1 MSGKAKK
8 RLVLTVL
15 AIVTVC
21 TLAPA
26 LAACNTATGE
36 LTGGGA
42 DTLVI
47 YNWEDYIDTGLLD
60 EFAAY
65 YRKVTGRSLS
75 ITYST
80 FDTNETML
88 TQVMRGETA
97 VDVVCPSEYAIQ
109 RLMTAGKLADQKA
122 LVEEYSAIYPEA
134 FTHLSNSETDG
145 NINSTVLDKI
155 GEIFGEM
162 KVGDKVVD
170 MRDYM
175 VPYMWGT
182 LGLLYNTR
190 VISEEELEEYG
201 WRMLWNESNNPELE
215 NMILMKD
222 SVRDSYAA
230 VVFYMEESGRLP
242 DGVSETYGKPFKELT
257 ANELI
262 NCTDK
267 ALLDAAEK
275 LLTEQRER
283 ISGYEVDFG
292 KDDMINEIVYLDLAW
307 SGDALWAIEESEYYE
322 DTDTY
327 QLGYYV
333 PEKSNIWYDGWS
345 ILESSDSK
353 LAAMMFIDYMCSPEA
368 GARNIGYIGYTSAV
382 DQETMK
388 YDYDAAQALLD
399 VEYLWYANAEECDI
413 YTDENG
419 GLFFYFEWVDGE
431 GYYRDLFGKK
441 IPDEKIPDKL
451 TQFAAE
457 TDEDGYYLL
466 PENIADFLPE
476 GMESYPLDEEYIV
489 CPDSISLFY
498 DDEGR
503 YPEIT
508 ENLGVMQDYGA
519 ANEDVVN
526 MWQRA
531 KAGGGV
537 PASLWWC
544 LLAIVLFVG
553 VVLGAYFLKEALK
566 AKPKKLTNS
575 TNSDTPAPDDTDG
588 GKDGDIS

>member
-1 MSGKAKK
+1 MKRNKK
-8 RLVLTVL
+8 FALVALLLL
-15 AIVTVC
+15 AVCAVTP
-21 TLAPA
+21 L
-26 LAACNTATGE
+26 LAACNETGGT

-47 YNWEDYIDTGLLD
+47 YNWEDYIDVALLD
-60 EFAAY
+60 EFEAY
-65 YRKVTGRSLS
+65 YREVTGRNLS

-97 VDVVCPSEYAIQ
+97 VDVVCPSEYAIE
-109 RLMTAGKLADQKA
+109 RLMRADLLADQTE
-122 LVEEYSAIYPEA
+122 LVAEFSEQYPDA
-134 FTHLSNSETDG
+134 FSNLD
-145 NINSTVLDKI
+145 NVNKTVLEKI
-155 GEIFGEM
+155 GETFGEM
-162 KVGDKVVD
+162 EIGGEVRD

-201 WRMLWNESNNPELE
+201 WGMLWNESNNPELE

-230 VVFYMEESGRLP
+230 VVFYMEEYGLLP
-242 DGVSETYGKPFKELT
+242 DGVSETYGKPFTELS

-333 PEKSNIWYDGWS
+333 PEKSNIWYDGWA
-345 ILESSDSK
+345 ILKNSDSK

-388 YDYDAAQALLD
+388 YDYGAAQALLD

-413 YTDENG
+413 YTNANG
-419 GLFFYFEWVDGE
+419 ELAFYFEWVEGE
-431 GYYRDLFGKK
+431 GYYLDLFGNE
-441 IPDEKIPDKL
+441 IEPDENELAP
-451 TQFAAE
+451 FAAE
-457 TDEDGYYLL
+457 TDEEGYYLL
-466 PENIADFLPE
+466 PADIASYLPD
-476 GMESYPLDEEYIV
+476 GMERYPLDEEYIV

-498 DDEGR
+498 YDEGR

-537 PASLWWC
+537 PSSLWWC

-553 VVLGAYFLKEALK
+553 IVLGAYFLKEALK
-566 AKPKKLTNS
+566 AKPKKITAS
-575 TNSDTPAPDDTDG
+575 PSDTSAPDDTDG
-588 GKDGDIS
+588 GKNGDIS

>member
-1 MSGKAKK
+1 MKRNKK
-8 RLVLTVL
+8 FALVALLLL
-15 AIVTVC
+15 AVCAVTP
-21 TLAPA
+21 L
-26 LAACNTATGE
+26 LSACNETGGT

-65 YRKVTGRSLS
+65 YREVTGRNLS

-97 VDVVCPSEYAIQ
+97 VDVVCPSEYAIE
-109 RLMTAGKLADQKA
+109 RLMRADLLADQTE
-122 LVEEYSAIYPEA
+122 LVAEFSEQYPDA
-134 FTHLSNSETDG
+134 FSNLG
-145 NINSTVLDKI
+145 NVNKTVLEKI
-155 GEIFGEM
+155 GETFGEM
-162 KVGDKVVD
+162 EIGGEVRD

-201 WRMLWNESNNPELE
+201 WGMLWNESNNPELE

-230 VVFYMEESGRLP
+230 VVFYMEDRGLLP
-242 DGVSETYGKPFKELT
+242 DGVSETYGKPFKELS

-307 SGDALWAIEESEYYE
+307 SGDALWAVEESEYDE
-322 DTDTY
+322 ETDTY

-333 PEKSNIWYDGWS
+333 PEKSNIWYDGWA
-345 ILESSDSK
+345 ILKNSDSK

-388 YDYDAAQALLD
+388 YDYDAAQALLE
-399 VEYLWYANAEECDI
+399 VEYLWYANEEECSVYD
-413 YTDENG
+413 YNG
-419 GLFFYFEWVDGE
+419 DMVFYYEWVEGE
-431 GYYRDLFGKK
+431 GYYLDLYGGEVEVT
-441 IPDEKIPDKL
+441 DENDL
-451 TQFAAE
+451 VALNLE
-457 TDEDGYYLL
+457 TDEEGYYLL
-466 PENIADFLPE
+466 PEGLKD
-476 GMESYPLDEEYIV
+476 SYPLDEEYIV

-498 DDEGR
+498 YDEGR

-508 ENLGVMQDYGA
+508 DNLGVMQDYGD

-537 PASLWWC
+537 PSSLWWC

-553 VVLGAYFLKEALK
+553 IVLGAYFLKEALK
-566 AKPKKLTNS
+566 AKPKKITAS
-575 TNSDTPAPDDTDG
+575 PSDTSAPDDTDG
-588 GKDGDIS
+588 GKNGDIS

>member
-1 MSGKAKK
+1 MKRNKK
-8 RLVLTVL
+8 FALVALLLL
-15 AIVTVC
+15 AVCAVTP
-21 TLAPA
+21 L
-26 LAACNTATGE
+26 LSACNETGGT

-47 YNWEDYIDTGLLD
+47 YNWEDYIDVALLD
-60 EFAAY
+60 EFEAY
-65 YRKVTGRSLS
+65 YREVTGRNLS

-97 VDVVCPSEYAIQ
+97 VDVVCPSEYAIE
-109 RLMTAGKLADQKA
+109 RLMRADLLADQTE
-122 LVEEYSAIYPEA
+122 LVAEYSEKYPDA
-134 FTHLSNSETDG
+134 FSNLG
-145 NINSTVLDKI
+145 NVNQTVLEKI
-155 GEIFGEM
+155 GETFGEM
-162 KVGDKVVD
+162 EIGGEVRD

-190 VISEEELEEYG
+190 VISEEELEKYG
-201 WRMLWNESNNPELE
+201 WGMLWNESNNPELE

-230 VVFYMEESGRLP
+230 VVFYMEEYGLLP

-307 SGDALWAIEESEYYE
+307 SGDALWAVEESEYDE
-322 DTDTY
+322 ETDTY

-333 PEKSNIWYDGWS
+333 PEKSNIWYDGWA

-388 YDYDAAQALLD
+388 YDYDAAQALLE
-399 VEYLWYANAEECDI
+399 VEYLWYANAEECSVYD
-413 YTDENG
+413 YNG
-419 GLFFYFEWVDGE
+419 DMVFYYEWVEGE
-431 GYYRDLFGKK
+431 GYYLDLYGGEVEVT
-441 IPDEKIPDKL
+441 DENDL
-451 TQFAAE
+451 VALDLE
-457 TDEDGYYLL
+457 TDEEGYYLL
-466 PENIADFLPE
+466 PEGLKD
-476 GMESYPLDEEYIV
+476 SYPLDEEYIV

-498 DDEGR
+498 YDEGR

-508 ENLGVMQDYGA
+508 DNLGVMQDYGA

-537 PASLWWC
+537 PSSLWWC

-553 VVLGAYFLKEALK
+553 IVLGAYFLKEALK
-566 AKPKKLTNS
+566 AKPKKIMAS
-575 TNSDTPAPDDTDG
+575 PSDTSAPDDTDG
-588 GKDGDIS
+588 GKNGDIS

>member
-1 MSGKAKK
+1 MKK
-8 RLVLTVL
+8 RSLALLVLAL
-15 AIVTVC
+15 VC
-21 TLAPA
+21 VSSLTPL
-26 LAACNTATGE
+26 LAACNTAGGGI
-36 LTGGGA
+36 TGGGA

-47 YNWEDYIDTGLLD
+47 YNWEDYIDIGLLD

-65 YRKVTGRSLS
+65 YRGVTGRSLS

-97 VDVVCPSEYAIQ
+97 VDVVCPSEYAIE
-109 RLMTAGKLADQKA
+109 RLMRAGLLANQTE
-122 LVEEYSAIYPEA
+122 LVTEFSKEYPDA
-134 FTHLSNSETDG
+134 FSNLD
-145 NINSTVLDKI
+145 NVNKTVLGKI
-155 GEIFGEM
+155 GETFGEM
-162 KVGDKVVD
+162 EIGDDVYD

-190 VISEEELEEYG
+190 IISEEELEKYG
-201 WRMLWNESNNPELE
+201 WGMLWNESDNPELE

-230 VVFYMEESGRLP
+230 VVFYMEEYGLLP
-242 DGVSETYGKPFKELT
+242 DGVSETYGKPYSELT

-307 SGDALWAIEESEYYE
+307 SGDALWAVEESEYDE
-322 DTDTY
+322 ETDTY

-333 PEKSNIWYDGWS
+333 PEKSNIWYDGWA
-345 ILESSDSK
+345 ILKNSDSK
-353 LAAMMFIDYMCSPEA
+353 LAAMMFIDYMCRPDS

-382 DQETMK
+382 DQEVMK

-399 VEYLWYANAEECDI
+399 VEYLWYANAEECEVYD
-413 YTDENG
+413 DGAGNM
-419 GLFFYFEWVDGE
+419 LFRFEWVEGEEYYLDIDGDE
-431 GYYRDLFGKK
+431 VEVADEDAL
-441 IPDEKIPDKL
+441 IPLEL
-451 TQFAAE
+451 E
-457 TDEDGYYLL
+457 TDDDGYYLL
-466 PENIADFLPE
+466 PD
-476 GMESYPLDEEYIV
+476 GMKDSYPLDEEYIV

-498 DDEGR
+498 YDEGR

-508 ENLGVMQDYGA
+508 DNLGVMQDYGD

-537 PASLWWC
+537 PSSLWWC
-544 LLAIVLFVG
+544 LLAIGLFVG
-553 VVLGAYFLKEALK
+553 IVLGAYFLKEALK
-566 AKPKKLTNS
+566 AKPRKLTDG
-575 TNSDTPAPDDTDG
+575 THSDTPSADDIT
-588 GKDGDIS
+588 

>member
-1 MSGKAKK
+1 MKRNKK
-8 RLVLTVL
+8 FALVALLLL
-15 AIVTVC
+15 AVCAVTP
-21 TLAPA
+21 L
-26 LAACNTATGE
+26 LAACNETGGT

-47 YNWEDYIDTGLLD
+47 YNWEDYIDVALLD
-60 EFAAY
+60 EFEAY
-65 YRKVTGRSLS
+65 YREVTGRNLS

-97 VDVVCPSEYAIQ
+97 VDVVCPSEYAIE
-109 RLMTAGKLADQKA
+109 RLMRADLLADQTE
-122 LVEEYSAIYPEA
+122 LVAEFSEQYPDA
-134 FTHLSNSETDG
+134 FSNLD
-145 NINSTVLDKI
+145 NVNKTVLEKI
-155 GEIFGEM
+155 GETFGEM
-162 KVGDKVVD
+162 EIGGEVRD

-201 WRMLWNESNNPELE
+201 WGMLWNESNNPELE

-230 VVFYMEESGRLP
+230 VVFYMEEYGLLP
-242 DGVSETYGKPFKELT
+242 DGVSETYGKPFTELS

-307 SGDALWAIEESEYYE
+307 SGDALWAVEESEYDE
-322 DTDTY
+322 ETDTY

-333 PEKSNIWYDGWS
+333 PEKSNIWYDGWA
-345 ILESSDSK
+345 ILKNSDSK

-388 YDYDAAQALLD
+388 YDYDAAQALLE

-413 YTDENG
+413 YTNANG
-419 GLFFYFEWVDGE
+419 ELAFYFEWVEGE
-431 GYYRDLFGKK
+431 GYYLDLFGNE
-441 IPDEKIPDKL
+441 IEPDENAL
-451 TQFAAE
+451 TPFAAE

-466 PENIADFLPE
+466 PADIASYLPD

-498 DDEGR
+498 YDEGR

-508 ENLGVMQDYGA
+508 DNLGVMQDYGA

-537 PASLWWC
+537 PSSLWWC

-553 VVLGAYFLKEALK
+553 IVLGAYFLKEALK
-566 AKPKKLTNS
+566 AKPKKLTNG
-575 TNSDTPAPDDTDG
+575 TPSSPSSADDSSAD
-588 GKDGDIS
+588 DIT

>member
-8 RLVLTVL
+8 RLALIVL
-15 AIVTVC
+15 AIVSVC

-26 LAACNTATGE
+26 LAACNTATGG

-60 EFAAY
+60 EFADY

-97 VDVVCPSEYAIQ
+97 VDVVCPSEYAIE
-109 RLMTAGKLADQKA
+109 RLMRADLLADQKE
-122 LVEEYSAIYPEA
+122 LVAEYSEQYPDA
-134 FTHLSNSETDG
+134 FSNLK
-145 NINSTVLDKI
+145 NVNQTVLSKI

-162 KVGDKVVD
+162 EIGGEVRD

-190 VISEEELEEYG
+190 VISEDELEEYG
-201 WRMLWNESNNPELE
+201 WGMLWNESNNPELE

-230 VVFYMEESGRLP
+230 VVFYMEDNGLLP

-327 QLGYYV
+327 QLGYFV
-333 PEKSNIWYDGWS
+333 PEKSNIWYDGWA

-353 LAAMMFIDYMCSPEA
+353 LAAMMFIDYMCRPDS

-388 YDYDAAQALLD
+388 YDYGAAQALLD
-399 VEYLWYANAEECDI
+399 VEYLWYANAEECEI

-419 GLFFYFEWVDGE
+419 GLFFYFEWVEGK

-441 IPDEKIPDKL
+441 IPDEKIPDEL

-466 PENIADFLPE
+466 PDD
-476 GMESYPLDEEYIV
+476 MKDSYPLDEDYIV

-508 ENLGVMQDYGA
+508 ENLGVMRDYGA

-566 AKPKKLTNS
+566 AKPKKITAS
-575 TNSDTPAPDDTDG
+575 PSDTPAPDDTDG

>member
-26 LAACNTATGE
+26 LAACNTATGG

-47 YNWEDYIDTGLLD
+47 YNWEDYIDVALLD

-65 YRKVTGRSLS
+65 YREVTGRNLS

-97 VDVVCPSEYAIQ
+97 VDVVCPSEYAIE
-109 RLMTAGKLADQKA
+109 RLMRADLLADQKA

-162 KVGDKVVD
+162 QVGDKVVD

-190 VISEEELEEYG
+190 VISEEELEECG
-201 WRMLWNESNNPELE
+201 WGMLWNESNNPELE

-230 VVFYMEESGRLP
+230 VVFYMEDNGLLP

-333 PEKSNIWYDGWS
+333 PEKSNIWYDGWA

-353 LAAMMFIDYMCSPEA
+353 LAAMMFIDYMCRPDS

-388 YDYDAAQALLD
+388 YDYGAAQALLD
-399 VEYLWYANAEECDI
+399 VEYLWYANAEECSVYD
-413 YTDENG
+413 YNG
-419 GLFFYFEWVDGE
+419 KMVFYYEWVEGE
-431 GYYRDLFGKK
+431 GYYLDLYGEDVK
-441 IPDEKIPDKL
+441 DVNEKMLFPLSLD
-451 TQFAAE
+451 

-466 PENIADFLPE
+466 PDEMKDT
-476 GMESYPLDEEYIV
+476 YPLDNEYIV

-553 VVLGAYFLKEALK
+553 AVLGAYFLKEALK
-566 AKPKKLTNS
+566 AKPKKITAS
-575 TNSDTPAPDDTDG
+575 PSDTSAPDDTDG

>member
-1 MSGKAKK
+1 MKRNKK
-8 RLVLTVL
+8 FALVALLLL
-15 AIVTVC
+15 AVCAVTP
-21 TLAPA
+21 L
-26 LAACNTATGE
+26 LAACNETGGT

-65 YRKVTGRSLS
+65 YREVTGRNLS

-97 VDVVCPSEYAIQ
+97 VDVVCPSEYAIE
-109 RLMTAGKLADQKA
+109 RLMRADLLADQTE
-122 LVEEYSAIYPEA
+122 LVAEFSEQYPDA
-134 FTHLSNSETDG
+134 FSNLG
-145 NINSTVLDKI
+145 NVNKTVLEKI
-155 GEIFGEM
+155 GETFGEM
-162 KVGDKVVD
+162 EIGGEVRD

-201 WRMLWNESNNPELE
+201 WGMLWNESNNPELE

-307 SGDALWAIEESEYYE
+307 SGDALWAVEESEYDE
-322 DTDTY
+322 ETDTY

-333 PEKSNIWYDGWS
+333 PEKSNIWYDGWA
-345 ILESSDSK
+345 ILKNSDSK

-388 YDYDAAQALLD
+388 YDYDAAQALLE
-399 VEYLWYANAEECDI
+399 VEYLWYANAEECNI

-419 GLFFYFEWVDGE
+419 ELAFYFEWVEGE
-431 GYYRDLFGKK
+431 GYYLDLFGNE
-441 IPDEKIPDKL
+441 IEPDENELAP
-451 TQFAAE
+451 FAAE
-457 TDEDGYYLL
+457 TDEEGYYLL
-466 PENIADFLPE
+466 PADIASYLPD

-498 DDEGR
+498 YDEGR

-508 ENLGVMQDYGA
+508 ENLGVMQDYGD

-537 PASLWWC
+537 PSSLWWC

-553 VVLGAYFLKEALK
+553 IVLGAYFLKEALK
-566 AKPKKLTNS
+566 AKPKKLTNG
-575 TNSDTPAPDDTDG
+575 TPSSPSSADDSSAD
-588 GKDGDIS
+588 DIT

>member
-1 MSGKAKK
+1 MKK
-8 RLVLTVL
+8 RRTFAAIVL
-15 AIVTVC
+15 ALVC
-21 TLAPA
+21 ICA
-26 LAACNTATGE
+26 LMPVLSACNTSGGGIG
-36 LTGGGA
+36 GGGA

-60 EFAAY
+60 EFEEY
-65 YRKVTGRSLS
+65 YREVTGRNLS

-97 VDVVCPSEYAIQ
+97 VDLVCPSEYAIE
-109 RLMTAGKLADQKA
+109 RLMRAGLLENQTELIEEFSAD
-122 LVEEYSAIYPEA
+122 YPEA
-134 FTHLSNSETDG
+134 FSNLA
-145 NINSTVLDKI
+145 NVNQTVLDKI
-155 GEIFGEM
+155 GETFGDM
-162 KVGDKVVD
+162 DINGVSCD

-182 LGLLYNTR
+182 LGLLYNTKI
-190 VISEEELEEYG
+190 ISEEELEEYG
-201 WRMLWNESNNPELE
+201 WGMLWNESGNPDLE

-230 VVFYMEESGRLP
+230 VVFYMEKYGLLP
-242 DGVSETYGKPFKELT
+242 DGISATYGKPFSELT

-262 NCTDK
+262 NCTDPEM
-267 ALLDAAEK
+267 LDAAER

-333 PEKSNIWYDGWS
+333 PEKSNIWYDGWAV
-345 ILESSDSK
+345 LESSDSK
-353 LAAMMFIDYMCSPEA
+353 LAAMMFIDYMCRPDS

-382 DQETMK
+382 DQEVMK
-388 YDYDAAQALLD
+388 YDYGAAQALLD
-399 VEYLWYANAEECDI
+399 VEYLWYANEEECSVYD
-413 YTDENG
+413 YNG
-419 GLFFYFEWVDGE
+419 KMVFYYEGE
-431 GYYRDLFGKK
+431 GYYLDLYGNEV
-441 IPDEKIPDKL
+441 DVEVDV
-451 TQFAAE
+451 
-457 TDEDGYYLL
+457 TDENHLTELALETNDEGYYLL
-466 PENIADFLPE
+466 PEGLKD
-476 GMESYPLDEEYIV
+476 SYPLDEEYIV

-498 DDEGR
+498 YDEGR

-537 PASLWWC
+537 PSSLWWC

-553 VVLGAYFLKEALK
+553 AVLGVYFLKEALK
-566 AKPKKLTNS
+566 GRPRRL
-575 TNSDTPAPDDTDG
+575 
-588 GKDGDIS
+588 KDADRK

>member
-26 LAACNTATGE
+26 LAACNTATGG

-65 YRKVTGRSLS
+65 YREVTGRSLS

-97 VDVVCPSEYAIQ
+97 VDVVCPSEYAIE
-109 RLMTAGKLADQKA
+109 RLMRADLLADQTE
-122 LVEEYSAIYPEA
+122 LVAEYSEQYPDA
-134 FTHLSNSETDG
+134 FSNLG
-145 NINSTVLDKI
+145 NVNKTVLEKI
-155 GEIFGEM
+155 GETFGEM
-162 KVGDKVVD
+162 EIGGEVRD

-190 VISEEELEEYG
+190 VISEEELEECG
-201 WRMLWNESNNPELE
+201 WGMLWNESNNPELE

-230 VVFYMEESGRLP
+230 VVFYMEDNGLLP

-327 QLGYYV
+327 QLGYFV
-333 PEKSNIWYDGWS
+333 PEKSNIWYDGWA

-353 LAAMMFIDYMCSPEA
+353 LAAMMFIDYMCRPDS

-388 YDYDAAQALLD
+388 YDYGAAQALLD
-399 VEYLWYANAEECDI
+399 VEYLWYANAEECSVYD
-413 YTDENG
+413 YNG
-419 GLFFYFEWVDGE
+419 KMVFYYKWVEGE
-431 GYYRDLFGKK
+431 GYYLDLYGEDVK
-441 IPDEKIPDKL
+441 DVNEKMLFPLSLD
-451 TQFAAE
+451 

-466 PENIADFLPE
+466 PDEMKD
-476 GMESYPLDEEYIV
+476 SYPLDNEYIV

-498 DDEGR
+498 YDEGR

-508 ENLGVMQDYGA
+508 DNLGVMQDYGA

-575 TNSDTPAPDDTDG
+575 TNSDTPAPDDTDV

>member
-1 MSGKAKK
+1 MKRNKK
-8 RLVLTVL
+8 FALVALLLL
-15 AIVTVC
+15 AVCAVTP
-21 TLAPA
+21 L
-26 LAACNTATGE
+26 LAACNETGGT

-47 YNWEDYIDTGLLD
+47 YNWEDYIDVALLD
-60 EFAAY
+60 EFEAY
-65 YRKVTGRSLS
+65 YREATGRNLS

-97 VDVVCPSEYAIQ
+97 VDVVCPSEYAIE
-109 RLMTAGKLADQKA
+109 RLMRADLLADQTE
-122 LVEEYSAIYPEA
+122 LVAEFSEQYPDA
-134 FTHLSNSETDG
+134 FSNLG
-145 NINSTVLDKI
+145 NVNKTVLEKI
-155 GEIFGEM
+155 GETFGEM
-162 KVGDKVVD
+162 EIGGEVRD

-190 VISEEELEEYG
+190 VISEEELEKYG
-201 WRMLWNESNNPELE
+201 WGMLWNESNNPELE

-230 VVFYMEESGRLP
+230 VVFYMEEYGLLP
-242 DGVSETYGKPFKELT
+242 DGVSETYGKPFTELS

-307 SGDALWAIEESEYYE
+307 SGDALWAVEESEYDE
-322 DTDTY
+322 ETDTY

-333 PEKSNIWYDGWS
+333 PEKSNIWYDGWA
-345 ILESSDSK
+345 ILKNSDSK
-353 LAAMMFIDYMCSPEA
+353 LAAMMFIDYMCRPDS

-382 DQETMK
+382 DQEVIK
-388 YDYDAAQALLD
+388 YDYGAAQALLD

-413 YTDENG
+413 YTNANG
-419 GLFFYFEWVDGE
+419 ELAFYFEWVEGE
-431 GYYRDLFGKK
+431 GYYLDLFGNE
-441 IPDEKIPDKL
+441 IEPDENELAP
-451 TQFAAE
+451 FAAE

-466 PENIADFLPE
+466 PADIASYLPD

-498 DDEGR
+498 YDEGR

-508 ENLGVMQDYGA
+508 ENLGVMQDYGD

-553 VVLGAYFLKEALK
+553 IVLGAYFLKEALK
-566 AKPKKLTNS
+566 AKPKKLTNG
-575 TNSDTPAPDDTDG
+575 TPPDTPS
-588 GKDGDIS
+588 DGDMS

>member
-1 MSGKAKK
+1 MKRNKK
-8 RLVLTVL
+8 FALVALLLL
-15 AIVTVC
+15 AVC
-21 TLAPA
+21 TVTPL
-26 LAACNTATGE
+26 LSACNETGGT

-47 YNWEDYIDTGLLD
+47 YNWEDYIDVALLD
-60 EFAAY
+60 EFEAY
-65 YRKVTGRSLS
+65 YREVTGRNLS

-97 VDVVCPSEYAIQ
+97 VDVVCPSEYAIE
-109 RLMTAGKLADQKA
+109 RLMRADLLADQKA

-162 KVGDKVVD
+162 QVGDKVVD

-190 VISEEELEEYG
+190 VISEEELEECG
-201 WRMLWNESNNPELE
+201 WGMLWNESNNPELE

-230 VVFYMEESGRLP
+230 VVFYMEDNGLLP

-333 PEKSNIWYDGWS
+333 PEKSNIWYDGWA

-353 LAAMMFIDYMCSPEA
+353 LAAMMFIDYMCTPEA
-368 GARNIGYIGYTSAV
+368 GARNIGVIGYTSAV
-382 DQETMK
+382 DQELMR
-388 YDYDAAQALLD
+388 YDYGAAQALLD
-399 VEYLWYANAEECDI
+399 VEYLWYANAEECKVYDDGKGKMI
-413 YTDENG
+413 
-419 GLFFYFEWVDGE
+419 FRFEWVKGE
-431 GYYRDLFGKK
+431 EYYLDIYGEDVKDVNEKML
-441 IPDEKIPDKL
+441 IPLSLD
-451 TQFAAE
+451 

-466 PENIADFLPE
+466 PDEMKN
-476 GMESYPLDEEYIV
+476 SYPLDKDYIV

-498 DDEGR
+498 YDEGR

-508 ENLGVMQDYGA
+508 ENLGVMRDYGA

-553 VVLGAYFLKEALK
+553 AVLGAYLLKEALK

>member
-60 EFAAY
+60 EFEAY

-97 VDVVCPSEYAIQ
+97 VDVVCPSEYAIE
-109 RLMTAGKLADQKA
+109 RLMRADLLADQKA

-162 KVGDKVVD
+162 QVGDKVVD

-190 VISEEELEEYG
+190 VISEDELEEYG
-201 WRMLWNESNNPELE
+201 WGMLWNESNNPELE

-230 VVFYMEESGRLP
+230 VVFYMEDNGLLP

-327 QLGYYV
+327 QLGYFV
-333 PEKSNIWYDGWS
+333 PEKSNIWYDGWA

-353 LAAMMFIDYMCSPEA
+353 LAAMMFIDYMCRPDS

-399 VEYLWYANAEECDI
+399 VEYLWYANAEECKVYDDGKGKMI
-413 YTDENG
+413 FRY
-419 GLFFYFEWVDGE
+419 EWVKGE
-431 GYYRDLFGKK
+431 EYYLDLYGEDVKDVNEK
-441 IPDEKIPDKL
+441 MLIPLSLD
-451 TQFAAE
+451 

-466 PENIADFLPE
+466 PDD
-476 GMESYPLDEEYIV
+476 MKDSYPLDKDYIV

-498 DDEGR
+498 YDEGR

-508 ENLGVMQDYGA
+508 ENLGVMRDYGA

-553 VVLGAYFLKEALK
+553 AVLGAYFLKEALK
-566 AKPKKLTNS
+566 AKPKKITAS
-575 TNSDTPAPDDTDG
+575 PSDTSAPDDTDG

>member
-1 MSGKAKK
+1 MKKKA
-8 RLVLTVL
+8 LVIL
-15 AIVTVC
+15 ALIVVC
-21 TLAPA
+21 ALAPA
-26 LAACNTATGE
+26 LAACNTSG
-36 LTGGGA
+36 GGIVSGGA

-47 YNWEDYIDTGLLD
+47 YNWEDYIDTGILD

-65 YRKVTGRSLS
+65 YREVTGRKLD

-97 VDVVCPSEYAIQ
+97 VDVVCPSEYAIEK
-109 RLMTAGKLADQKA
+109 LMRAGKLANQKELA
-122 LVEEYSAIYPEA
+122 EKFSKDYPGA
-134 FTHLSNSETDG
+134 FDNMSDSTHSG
-145 NINSTVLDKI
+145 NINATVLGKI
-155 GEIFGEM
+155 GETFGAMEIGGE
-162 KVGDKVVD
+162 VLD

-182 LGLLYNTR
+182 LGLLYNTK
-190 VISEEELEEYG
+190 VISEKELEEYG
-201 WRMLWNESNNPELE
+201 WGMLWNESDNPELE

-222 SVRDSYAA
+222 SVRDSFAA
-230 VVFYMEESGRLP
+230 VVFYMEEYDLLP
-242 DGVSETYGKPFKELT
+242 DEVSETYGKPFDELT
-257 ANELI
+257 VNELI
-262 NCTDK
+262 NCTDAPLVAK
-267 ALLDAAEK
+267 AEE
-275 LLTEQRER
+275 LLTSQRER

-307 SGDALWAIEESEYYE
+307 SGDALWAVEESEYYE

-333 PEKSNIWYDGWS
+333 PEKSNIWYDGWAV
-345 ILESSDSK
+345 LKDSDSK

-388 YDYDAAQALLD
+388 YDYDAAQALLE

-413 YTDENG
+413 YTNANG
-419 GLFFYFEWVDGE
+419 ELAFYFEWVEGE
-431 GYYRDLFGKK
+431 GYYLDLFGNE
-441 IPDEKIPDKL
+441 IEPDENAL
-451 TQFAAE
+451 TPFTAE
-457 TDEDGYYLL
+457 TDEEGYYLL
-466 PENIADFLPE
+466 PADIASYLPD

-508 ENLGVMQDYGA
+508 ENLGVMRDYGA

-531 KAGGGV
+531 KAGGV
-537 PASLWWC
+537 PDSLWWC
-544 LLAIVLFVG
+544 LLAIVLFVA
-553 VVLGAYFLKEALK
+553 VVPGAYFIKEAVK
-566 AKPKKLTNS
+566 ARPRKIVKKQDE
-575 TNSDTPAPDDTDG
+575 SD
-588 GKDGDIS
+588 SE

>member
-1 MSGKAKK
+1 MKRNKK
-8 RLVLTVL
+8 FALVALLLL
-15 AIVTVC
+15 AVCAVTP
-21 TLAPA
+21 L
-26 LAACNTATGE
+26 LSACNETGGT

-65 YRKVTGRSLS
+65 YREVTGRNLS

-97 VDVVCPSEYAIQ
+97 VDVVCPSEYAIE
-109 RLMTAGKLADQKA
+109 RLMRADLLADQTE
-122 LVEEYSAIYPEA
+122 LVAEFSEQYPDT
-134 FTHLSNSETDG
+134 FSNLG
-145 NINSTVLDKI
+145 NVNKTVLEKI
-155 GEIFGEM
+155 GETFGEM
-162 KVGDKVVD
+162 EIGGEVRD

-201 WRMLWNESNNPELE
+201 WGMLWNESNNPELE

-230 VVFYMEESGRLP
+230 VVFYMEEYGLLP
-242 DGVSETYGKPFKELT
+242 DGVSETYGKPFTELS

-307 SGDALWAIEESEYYE
+307 SGDALWAVEESEYDE
-322 DTDTY
+322 ETDTY

-333 PEKSNIWYDGWS
+333 PEKSNIWYDGWA
-345 ILESSDSK
+345 ILKNSDSK
-353 LAAMMFIDYMCSPEA
+353 LAAMMFIDYMCRPDS

-388 YDYDAAQALLD
+388 YDYDAAQALLE
-399 VEYLWYANAEECDI
+399 VEYLWYANEEECSVYD
-413 YTDENG
+413 YNG
-419 GLFFYFEWVDGE
+419 DMVFYYEWVEGE
-431 GYYRDLFGKK
+431 GYYLDLYGGEVEVT
-441 IPDEKIPDKL
+441 DENDL
-451 TQFAAE
+451 VALDLE
-457 TDEDGYYLL
+457 TDEEGYYL
-466 PENIADFLPE
+466 LPE

-508 ENLGVMQDYGA
+508 DNLGVMQDYGA

-537 PASLWWC
+537 PSSLWWC

-553 VVLGAYFLKEALK
+553 IVLGAYFLKEALK
-566 AKPKKLTNS
+566 AKPKKITAS
-575 TNSDTPAPDDTDG
+575 PSDTSAPDDTDG
-588 GKDGDIS
+588 GKNGDIS

>member
-1 MSGKAKK
+1 MKRNKK
-8 RLVLTVL
+8 FALVALLLL
-15 AIVTVC
+15 AVCAVTP
-21 TLAPA
+21 L
-26 LAACNTATGE
+26 LSACNETGGT

-65 YRKVTGRSLS
+65 YHEVTGRNLS

-97 VDVVCPSEYAIQ
+97 VDVVCPSEYAIE
-109 RLMTAGKLADQKA
+109 RLMRADLLADQTE
-122 LVEEYSAIYPEA
+122 LVAEFSEQYPDA
-134 FTHLSNSETDG
+134 FSNLG
-145 NINSTVLDKI
+145 NVNKTVLEKI
-155 GEIFGEM
+155 GETFGEM
-162 KVGDKVVD
+162 EIGGEVRD

-201 WRMLWNESNNPELE
+201 WGMLWNESNNPELE

-230 VVFYMEESGRLP
+230 VVFYMEEYGLLP
-242 DGVSETYGKPFKELT
+242 DGISETYGKPYTELS

-307 SGDALWAIEESEYYE
+307 SGDALWAVEESEYDE
-322 DTDTY
+322 ETDTY

-333 PEKSNIWYDGWS
+333 PEKSNIWYDGWA
-345 ILESSDSK
+345 ILKNSDSK

-388 YDYDAAQALLD
+388 YDYDAAQALLE
-399 VEYLWYANAEECDI
+399 VEYLWYANEEECSVYD
-413 YTDENG
+413 YNG
-419 GLFFYFEWVDGE
+419 KMVFYYEWVEGE
-431 GYYRDLFGKK
+431 GYYLDLYGNEEDVT
-441 IPDEKIPDKL
+441 DENHL
-451 TQFAAE
+451 TELALE
-457 TDEDGYYLL
+457 TDEEGYYLL
-466 PENIADFLPE
+466 PEGLKD
-476 GMESYPLDEEYIV
+476 SYPLDEEYIV

-498 DDEGR
+498 YDEGR

-508 ENLGVMQDYGA
+508 DNLGVMQDYGA

-537 PASLWWC
+537 PSSLWWC

-553 VVLGAYFLKEALK
+553 IVLGAYFLKEALK
-566 AKPKKLTNS
+566 AKPKKLTNG
-575 TNSDTPAPDDTDG
+575 TPSSPSSADDSSAD
-588 GKDGDIS
+588 DIT

>member
-1 MSGKAKK
+1 MKRNKK
-8 RLVLTVL
+8 FALVALLLL
-15 AIVTVC
+15 AVCAVTP
-21 TLAPA
+21 L
-26 LAACNTATGE
+26 LSACNETGGT

-47 YNWEDYIDTGLLD
+47 YNWEDYIDVALLD
-60 EFAAY
+60 EFEAY
-65 YRKVTGRSLS
+65 YREVTGRNLS

-97 VDVVCPSEYAIQ
+97 VDVVCPSEYAIE
-109 RLMTAGKLADQKA
+109 RLMRADLLADQTE
-122 LVEEYSAIYPEA
+122 LVAEFSEQYPDA
-134 FTHLSNSETDG
+134 FSNLG
-145 NINSTVLDKI
+145 NVNKTVLEKI
-155 GEIFGEM
+155 GETFGEM
-162 KVGDKVVD
+162 EIGGV
-170 MRDYM
+170 
-175 VPYMWGT
+175 
-182 LGLLYNTR
+182 
-190 VISEEELEEYG
+190 
-201 WRMLWNESNNPELE
+201 WNESNNPELE

-242 DGVSETYGKPFKELT
+242 DGISETYGKPYTELS

-333 PEKSNIWYDGWS
+333 PEKSNIWYDGWAV
-345 ILESSDSK
+345 LESSDSK

-388 YDYDAAQALLD
+388 YDYGAAQALLD
-399 VEYLWYANAEECDI
+399 VEYLWYANEEECSVYD
-413 YTDENG
+413 YNG
-419 GLFFYFEWVDGE
+419 KMVFYYEWVEGE
-431 GYYRDLFGKK
+431 GYYLDLYGNEEDVT
-441 IPDEKIPDKL
+441 DENHL
-451 TQFAAE
+451 TELALE
-457 TDEDGYYLL
+457 TDDEGYYLL
-466 PENIADFLPE
+466 PEGLKD
-476 GMESYPLDEEYIV
+476 SYPLDEEYIV

-498 DDEGR
+498 YDEGR

-508 ENLGVMQDYGA
+508 DNLGVMQDYGD

-537 PASLWWC
+537 PSSLWWC

-553 VVLGAYFLKEALK
+553 IVLGAYFLKEALK
-566 AKPKKLTNS
+566 AKPKKLTNG
-575 TNSDTPAPDDTDG
+575 TPPDTPSG
-588 GKDGDIS
+588 GDMS